1 MRDSLAA
8 QVGQSAQQLLHHLA
22 GVAFR
27 VGAPLAHRRQQVSS
41 TQQLGEDVQ
50 VVRLV
55 EVFAVREQVGVVQLL
70 QDMNLSKQQLA
81 LSFFGNDLAGPLLS
95 GGSVDGQSHGGESAR
110 AEDATKLVSLA
121 EGGVRGA
128 CPGSLEQPIEGRRAG
143 RSGMP
148 GRAASRAGAGGGFVH
163 DTRLLRLCKGRT
175 WLSGQAEGV
184 EPRKGVMLSDKG
196 TLVAG
201 LGALGTV
208 CSL

>member
-128 CPGSLEQPIEGRRAG
+128 CPGSLEQPIEGI
-143 RSGMP
+143 P